1 MADCNPITYE
11 RNPTEVILSEE
22 EKFRLQC
29 EAREDYYRRVGWKDE
44 VIVDLLYTLRQMELE
59 NQQLNSRYQQLIS
72 ENQQLSSR
80 NQQLKAET
88 QQLNAKNQQLKAE
101 TQQLKAETQQLSAKK
116 QKLSSRLQDLQDLAE
131 DSGIP
136 YTLDN

>member
-11 RNPTEVILSEE
+11 GNPTEVILSEE

-59 NQQLNSRYQQLIS
+59 NQQLSF
-72 ENQQLSSR
+72 R

-88 QQLNAKNQQLKAE
+88 QEKRAKIQE
-101 TQQLKAETQQLSAKK
+101 LSTKK
-116 QKLSSRLQDLQDLAE
+116 QNLSSRLQYLQDLAE
-131 DSGIP
+131 NSGIP
-136 YTLDN
+136 YTLDAESSFI

>member
-11 RNPTEVILSEE
+11 GNPTEVILSEE
-22 EKFRLQC
+22 EKFRLQR

-59 NQQLNSRYQQLIS
+59 NQQLNARKQQLSS

-80 NQQLKAET
+80 NQQLKAEI
-88 QQLNAKNQQLKAE
+88 QEKRAKIQE
-101 TQQLKAETQQLSAKK
+101 LSTKK
-116 QKLSSRLQDLQDLAE
+116 QNLSSRLQYLQDLAE
-131 DSGIP
+131 DYGIP
-136 YTLDN
+136 YTQDAESSLI

>member
-11 RNPTEVILSEE
+11 GNPTEVILSEE

-72 ENQQLSSR
+72 ENQQL
-80 NQQLKAET
+80 
-88 QQLNAKNQQLKAE
+88 NAKN
-101 TQQLKAETQQLSAKK
+101 QQLKAETQQLSAKK
-116 QKLSSRLQDLQDLAE
+116 QKLSSRLQYLQDLAE